1 MKDRIKETLKYLILT
16 LKWIVIVLVWV
27 LFVVFW
33 LLWLIFPY
41 MLLVYLF
48 LPLIIIIYQVFQSM
62 ILRGYAS
69 ANIILFGGR
78 GDGKSLAQSWLIM
91 KDYQTN
97 PVKPISN
104 IDYGYNDVIDTH
116 LFYESITPNTARNMI
131 NNTLTFVKKVERY
144 ESANYFWDDTNAY
157 APNTEDAYLKTYYK
171 SLNLFVIIQ
180 RHLYNSY
187 SVFNAQSLERMYKNL
202 RELQLDGYI
211 KALGVRGKRE
221 HYIWNRLPILRKYI
235 RVKVRYYSQYES
247 AMKGRLPFEKL
258 GILNNA
264 VGIAYTTNPQAIK
277 MQYEAENGVIKDFA
291 VWIRKKDIRY
301 DSREYHKH
309 LFNEISPT
317 TKEAPVNKTWVPK
330 KKSEKT
336 TEQKATVVKS

>member
-1 MKDRIKETLKYLILT
+1 MMYKLKETLKHLILF
-16 LKWIVIVLVWV
+16 LKWVVIIFVWV
-27 LFVVFW
+27 LFIAFW
-33 LLWLIFPY
+33 LVWLFFPY
-41 MLLVYLF
+41 MILVYIF
-48 LPLIIIIYQVFQSM
+48 LPLIIIIFQVFQSM

-69 ANIILFGGR
+69 ANVILFGGR

-91 KDYQTN
+91 KDNQTN
-97 PVKPISN
+97 TVKPMSN

-116 LFYESITPNTARNMI
+116 LFYESISPNASRNMI
-131 NNTLTFVKKVERY
+131 NNTLKIVQKVGQY
-144 ESANYFWDDTNAY
+144 EGANYYWDDTNAY
-157 APNTEDAYLKTYYK
+157 APNTEDSYLKTYYK

-211 KALGVRGKRE
+211 KALGVKGKKE
-221 HYIWNRLPILRKYI
+221 HYVWNRLPIVRKYVRI
-235 RVKVRYYSQYES
+235 KVRYYSQYQS
-247 AMKGRLPFEKL
+247 ALMGRLPFEKL

-264 VGIAYTTNPQAIK
+264 VGVAYTTTPEALK

-291 VWIRKKDIRY
+291 IWYKKDQIRY

-309 LFNEISPT
+309 IFNSVSPT
-317 TKEAPVNKTWVPK
+317 TAHAYVNKHWQPK
-330 KKSEKT
+330 QEKI
-336 TEQKATVVKS
+336 KALAEKDLE

>member
-1 MKDRIKETLKYLILT
+1 MKEKLKETIKGLLIS
-16 LKWIVIVLVWV
+16 LKWIVIILVWV
-27 LFVVFW
+27 LFIAFW
-33 LLWLIFPY
+33 FVWLFFPY
-41 MLLVYLF
+41 MILVYIF
-48 LPLIIIIYQVFQSM
+48 LPLIIIIFQVFQSM
-62 ILRGYAS
+62 QLRGYAS

-91 KDYQTN
+91 KDNQTN
-97 PVKPISN
+97 SVRPISN

-116 LFYESITPNTARNMI
+116 LFYESINPNTARNMI
-131 NNTLTFVKKVERY
+131 NNTLKIVQKIERY
-144 ESANYFWDDTNAY
+144 EGANYFWDDTNAY

-211 KALGVRGKRE
+211 KALGVRGKKE
-221 HYIWNRLPILRKYI
+221 HYIWNRLPIIRKYVRI
-235 RVKVRYYSQYES
+235 KVRYYSQYES
-247 AMKGRLPFEKL
+247 ALKGRLPFEKL

-264 VGIAYTTNPQAIK
+264 VGVAYTTTPEALK

-291 VWIRKKDIRY
+291 IWYKKSQIRY

-309 LFNEISPT
+309 IFGTVSLFLL
-317 TKEAPVNKTWVPK
+317 
-330 KKSEKT
+330 
-336 TEQKATVVKS
+336 